1 MFFIGHELLYNPW
14 EPLIHGS
21 NTNFQPTR
29 NVQLW
34 LNLHIGWK
42 WGRLAEG
49 ALSKIGARQFSDTA
63 KPPFSINQLKR
74 ALIARDGVKVGRAAF
89 SATFCGNLC
98 AGKLLRASCTNFY
111 FTLSFQTGSHRSKQ
125 CKCQDQRSLNCLRMV
140 LHLLSNHEPW
150 RTVIGKLIFVSYCW
164 QHKSYNVKMVF
175 LTNWSRFCSEKS
187 YQIRFRFLCQSN
199 LRKCKHIIAIPQ
211 IIQFW
216 YTRPVKRTPK
226 NV

>member
-14 EPLIHGS
+14 KPLIQGS

-42 WGRLAEG
+42 WGWLAEG

-125 CKCQDQRSLNCLRMV
+125 YNCHDQRSLIALEWFSEFLSV
-140 LHLLSNHEPW
+140 LSN
-150 RTVIGKLIFVSYCW
+150 R
-164 QHKSYNVKMVF
+164 
-175 LTNWSRFCSEKS
+175 
-187 YQIRFRFLCQSN
+187 
-199 LRKCKHIIAIPQ
+199 
-211 IIQFW
+211 
-216 YTRPVKRTPK
+216 
-226 NV
+226 

>member
-14 EPLIHGS
+14 KPLIQGS

-42 WGRLAEG
+42 WGWLSEG

-98 AGKLLRASCTNFY
+98 AGKLLRVSCTNFY
-111 FTLSFQTGSHRSKQ
+111 FTLSIQTGSHRSKQ
-125 CKCQDQRSLNCLRMV
+125 CKCRDQRSLNCLRMV

-150 RTVIGKLIFVSYCW
+150 RTVMGKLIFVSYCW
-164 QHKSYNVKMVF
+164 QHKSYNVK
-175 LTNWSRFCSEKS
+175 WYFCDQLLIW
-187 YQIRFRFLCQSN
+187 QIDQDSAQRIHIRCDSSFFASPTCKNSN
-199 LRKCKHIIAIPQ
+199 MS
-211 IIQFW
+211 
-216 YTRPVKRTPK
+216 
-226 NV
+226 

>member
-1 MFFIGHELLYNPW
+1 MLYNPL

-42 WGRLAEG
+42 WGWLAEG

-125 CKCQDQRSLNCLRMV
+125 CKCQDQRSLKCLGMV
-140 LHLLSNHEPW
+140 SWIFVPFLKLLALKNSHGKTDICQLLLTAQILQCENGIS
-150 RTVIGKLIFVSYCW
+150 VINYWSDKLIKILFREIISDAFPVSLPV
-164 QHKSYNVKMVF
+164 QPAKM
-175 LTNWSRFCSEKS
+175 
-187 YQIRFRFLCQSN
+187 
-199 LRKCKHIIAIPQ
+199 
-211 IIQFW
+211 
-216 YTRPVKRTPK
+216 
-226 NV
+226 